1 MNKLIDR
8 LEKGHLY
15 KVKEYPNWDDSYT
28 IFCPKSNRIIR
39 YHDDCRTVCC
49 MFVISG
55 YGKNAKLDYKIASV
69 RVRAERY
76 IKHLSV
82 SDYMKVNTLLKK
94 SGFKYNRKLDKLVG
108 VKYAEEGTSI

>member
-15 KVKEYPNWDDSYT
+15 KVKENPNWDDIYT

-39 YHDDCRTVCC
+39 YHDDWRTVCC

-55 YGKNAKLDYKIASV
+55 YGKNAKLDYRFASV
-69 RVRAERY
+69 RVKAGRY
-76 IKHLSV
+76 VKHLSV
-82 SDYMKVNTLLKK
+82 SDYIKVNTLLK
-94 SGFKYNRKLDKLVG
+94 RKGYKFDKKNLKLV
-108 VKYAEEGTSI
+108 KAND

>member
-15 KVKEYPNWDDSYT
+15 KVKEYPNWDDTYT

-39 YHDDCRTVCC
+39 YHDDYRTVCC

-82 SDYMKVNTLLKK
+82 SDYMKVNTLLKIEGYK
-94 SGFKYNRKLDKLVG
+94 FDKKNLKLVKVNG
-108 VKYAEEGTSI
+108 